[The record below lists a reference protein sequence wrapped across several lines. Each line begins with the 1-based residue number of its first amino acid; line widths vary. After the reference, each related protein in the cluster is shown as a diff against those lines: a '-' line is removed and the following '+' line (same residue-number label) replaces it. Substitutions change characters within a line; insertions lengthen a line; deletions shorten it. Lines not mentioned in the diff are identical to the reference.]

1 MEIIR
6 QLQGPLHDV
15 FVPVRGGGLIA
26 GIAAYIKRVRPEIRI
41 IGVEPTD
48 ANSKALALYHGQ
60 RVTLDHVGGF
70 ANAVAI
76 KVVGEETFR
85 LCRELVDGVI
95 VVMLYVHQ

>member
-48 ANSKALALYHGQ
+48 ANSMALALYHGQ
-60 RVTLDHVGGF
+60 QVKLEHV
-70 ANAVAI
+70 
-76 KVVGEETFR
+76 
-85 LCRELVDGVI
+85 
-95 VVMLYVHQ
+95 